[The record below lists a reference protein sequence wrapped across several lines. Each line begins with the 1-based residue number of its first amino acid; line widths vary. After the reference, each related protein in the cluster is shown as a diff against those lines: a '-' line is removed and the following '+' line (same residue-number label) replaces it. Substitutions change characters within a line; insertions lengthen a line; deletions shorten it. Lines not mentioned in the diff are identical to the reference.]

1 VPLSD
6 VDLRFTLTVP
16 KNTHQFGHPKN
27 NIRVQQ
33 HLLTQEKKKNY
44 PSTIQ
49 IRKSVKNIADLKH
62 PNGVELCSK
71 RCWDKLTTIKKRISY
86 ARVCVEVEAS
96 EELVKDFYLQC
107 ESLGIPLF
115 RVLLQIKTTSVLW

>member
-1 VPLSD
+1 M
-6 VDLRFTLTVP
+6 

-27 NIRVQQ
+27 NIIVQQ
-33 HLLTQEKKKNY
+33 HLLTQEKKKKKT
-44 PSTIQ
+44 PSINDPN
-49 IRKSVKNIADLKH
+49 KKKVSNIADLKH

-71 RCWDKLTTIKKRISY
+71 CCWDKLTAIKKRISY

-115 RVLLQIKTTSVLW
+115 RVLLQIKTTSVL

>member
-33 HLLTQEKKKNY
+33 HLLTQEKKKK
-44 PSTIQ
+44 TIHQ
-49 IRKSVKNIADLKH
+49 R
-62 PNGVELCSK
+62 SK
-71 RCWDKLTTIKKRISY
+71 
-86 ARVCVEVEAS
+86 
-96 EELVKDFYLQC
+96 
-107 ESLGIPLF
+107 
-115 RVLLQIKTTSVLW
+115 

>member
-33 HLLTQEKKKNY
+33 HLLTQEKKKKLSIN
-44 PSTIQ
+44 
-49 IRKSVKNIADLKH
+49 D
-62 PNGVELCSK
+62 PNKKKCQKYSRFKASK
-71 RCWDKLTTIKKRISY
+71 R
-86 ARVCVEVEAS
+86 
-96 EELVKDFYLQC
+96 
-107 ESLGIPLF
+107 G
-115 RVLLQIKTTSVLW
+115 